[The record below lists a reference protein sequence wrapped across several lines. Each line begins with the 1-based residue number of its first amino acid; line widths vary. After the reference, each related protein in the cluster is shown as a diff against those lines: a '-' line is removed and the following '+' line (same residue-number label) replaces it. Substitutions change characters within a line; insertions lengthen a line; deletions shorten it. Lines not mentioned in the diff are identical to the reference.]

1 MPKPLERRSKRR
13 NYRNDSN
20 NNLMNMM
27 NIPAQRAPK
36 KNNQRPFNSNFTL
49 RSAAAS
55 AGKPNAP
62 TIRRA
67 FDPIAYAA
75 ALEVLG

>member
-20 NNLMNMM
+20 TKLMNMM
-27 NIPAQRAPK
+27 TMPAPRAPRK
-36 KNNQRPFNSNFTL
+36 TNQRPSNFKL
-49 RSAAAS
+49 RPAAAS
-55 AGKPNAP
+55 AGKRNSPP
-62 TIRRA
+62 IRPA